1 MYLHGRFV
9 LGDGGI
15 CVCAGARSLQEDPA
29 SPSAELTTLHL
40 TSHRTEMKLAAFC
53 LDNSLCVAFLLDCGL
68 LQDRAHVFI
77 AMSSLVP

>member
-1 MYLHGRFV
+1 MCV
-9 LGDGGI
+9 LEH
-15 CVCAGARSLQEDPA
+15 AASRKTLLLPA
-29 SPSAELTTLHL
+29 SAELTTLCL

-77 AMSSLVP
+77 AVSSLVP